1 MTLATTNAAF
11 AQRYDAIPYETVPHP
26 LTHPDRLA
34 TVASFLGVASSSV
47 AQARVLE
54 VGCGDGAN
62 LIPMA
67 AALPAASF
75 VGCDLSPRAVAAGR
89 ATIAALGLTNIALVE
104 EDLTSL
110 APAHGQFDY
119 LIAHGV
125 YSWVPPAVRDGLF
138 ALAATRLAPSGLMFV
153 SFNALPGCRVRQ
165 TAWDVLH
172 RHVDRLEDPRARL
185 AAARELAAL
194 IGTGNRSFHE
204 ADDAVRAEFR
214 AIAQSSDS
222 ELCHDTLAVP
232 NDPVYFHDFTLHA
245 ARFGLRYLAEAELH
259 SMSAVALSPEA
270 RAFVSKLDPA
280 AREEYLDFVRLR
292 RFRQSLL
299 CRVDAPSDPAPLAAR
314 LDAMHVAADRPLL
327 QAVANGKLPDVARQ
341 FDPAHG
347 GGGPVRMLL
356 EHIAQRA
363 PAALPVNTLRE
374 WLTGQ
379 ALPRP
384 LEFLL
389 TDAYVSNL
397 VNLHLHPP
405 AVVAAAGKLPV
416 AGLLARFEAATRD
429 DLTSLLHTRVQLP
442 DPNAR
447 RLLALLDGT
456 RDRAA
461 LATAINGVAFGY
473 QRESAARFVDHA
485 LIQFGRMGL
494 LAA

>member
-1 MTLATTNAAF
+1 MRRRTDSSTT
-11 AQRYDAIPYETVPHP
+11 
-26 LTHPDRLA
+26 
-34 TVASFLGVASSSV
+34 
-47 AQARVLE
+47 
-54 VGCGDGAN
+54 C
-62 LIPMA
+62 
-67 AALPAASF
+67 
-75 VGCDLSPRAVAAGR
+75 
-89 ATIAALGLTNIALVE
+89 
-104 EDLTSL
+104 
-110 APAHGQFDY
+110 
-119 LIAHGV
+119 IAHGV

-165 TAWDVLH
+165 AAWDVLH
-172 RHVDRLEDPRARL
+172 RHVDHLEDPRARL
-185 AAARELAAL
+185 AAARELAAI

-327 QAVANGKLPDVARQ
+327 QAVANGKLPEMARQ
-341 FDPAHG
+341 LDPAHG

-416 AGLLARFEAATRD
+416 AGLARPLRSSHARRPDVLAAHAGASCPIPMRDGYWRSSTVRAIAQRWRRRSTAWHSATSAKQQSGSW
-429 DLTSLLHTRVQLP
+429 TTRSPSSDAWGCSLP
-442 DPNAR
+442 DVTEGSAVIDEGAGGASWR
-447 RLLALLDGT
+447 KAIADGG
-456 RDRAA
+456 RSHH
-461 LATAINGVAFGY
+461 GVSASKIS
-473 QRESAARFVDHA
+473 RSSLESP
-485 LIQFGRMGL
+485 
-494 LAA
+494 